1 MSIVEKLLAGTGV
14 LVGLYLI
21 LTNPNGTKAAA
32 NSITGV
38 YTSGV
43 KATQGR

>member
-1 MSIVEKLLAGTGV
+1 VNIVEKLLAGTGI
-14 LVGLYLI
+14 LVGIDLI

-32 NSITGV
+32 NSISGAYV
-38 YTSGV
+38 SGV